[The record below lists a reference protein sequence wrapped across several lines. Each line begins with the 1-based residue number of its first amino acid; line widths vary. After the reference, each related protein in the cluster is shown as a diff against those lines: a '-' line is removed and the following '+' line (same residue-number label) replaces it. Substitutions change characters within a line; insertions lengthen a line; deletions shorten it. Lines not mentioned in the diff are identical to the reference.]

1 MAKNELK
8 PIKVAV
14 MIMIVLG
21 FAEANYNSPSMKIE
35 PNSATDKLSCP
46 AQCGID
52 CFLANIGY
60 PICYAI
66 CVSKCPKNPPSS
78 LYNCI
83 TRCGINKPSDINIGM
98 YSLTTFV
105 SFQGLFF
112 MIDLTMFLITPF

>member
-83 TRCGINKPSDINIGM
+83 TRCGINKPSDINIDAR
-98 YSLTTFV
+98 
-105 SFQGLFF
+105 GLAATAVNSCLQEC
-112 MIDLTMFLITPF
+112 IKK